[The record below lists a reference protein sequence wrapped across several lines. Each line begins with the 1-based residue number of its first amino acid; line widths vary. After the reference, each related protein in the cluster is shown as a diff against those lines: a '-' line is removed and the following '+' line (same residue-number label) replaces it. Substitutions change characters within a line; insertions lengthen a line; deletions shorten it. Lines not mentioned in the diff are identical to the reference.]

1 MGSSVDNQPLPVD
14 HRYMTRTK
22 QVMTALS
29 LLLFAD
35 GLLLLTGSLRMPAR
49 VVQLPLWGG
58 FLYTMYLDNPESF
71 HKPVS
76 RKVIFW
82 SIFGTLAAL
91 AALVVLAL
99 IIH

>member
-1 MGSSVDNQPLPVD
+1 
-14 HRYMTRTK
+14 MTRTK
-22 QVMTALS
+22 QVMTALG

-35 GLLLLTGSLRMPAR
+35 GLLLLTNSLTMLGKA
-49 VVQLPLWGG
+49 VQLPLWVG
-58 FLYTMYLDNPESF
+58 FLYAIYLDNPESF

-82 SIFGTLAAL
+82 SIFGTLMAL
-91 AALVVLAL
+91 SALVVLGL

>member
-1 MGSSVDNQPLPVD
+1 
-14 HRYMTRTK
+14 
-22 QVMTALS
+22 
-29 LLLFAD
+29 
-35 GLLLLTGSLRMPAR
+35 
-49 VVQLPLWGG
+49 
-58 FLYTMYLDNPESF
+58 MYLDNPESF

>member
-1 MGSSVDNQPLPVD
+1 MGPSVDNKLLPVD

-22 QVMTALS
+22 QVVTTLG

-35 GLLLLTGSLRMPAR
+35 GLLLLTSSLTMPAR
-49 VVQLPLWGG
+49 AIQLPLGVG
-58 FLYTMYLDNPESF
+58 FLYAIYLDNPESF

-91 AALVVLAL
+91 AALVVLGL
-99 IIH
+99 TLH